1 MIINFEGDSSEPAIP
16 PFIMHWCLCL
26 YVPRSRFNNLLCRPK
41 FAMPSLRTR
50 QHFTNSAPGGKIC
63 PSGTV
68 ISATNIALRIVR
80 STSCAIDGDGL
91 GKAEGNKETARKTG
105 GDDAKLLHS
114 HVTQSQRRLMITCS
128 YLYL

>member
-26 YVPRSRFNNLLCRPK
+26 NVRRPRFNNLLCGPK

-50 QHFTNSAPGGKIC
+50 QHFTNSVPGGKIC

-68 ISATNIALRIVR
+68 ISATNVALRIVR

-91 GKAEGNKETARKTG
+91 AKAEGNKETVRKTG
-105 GDDAKLLHS
+105 GDDAKLLDF
-114 HVTQSQRRLMITCS
+114 RITRVKGNS
-128 YLYL
+128 